1 MSDRH
6 AIIALTSSRRA
17 WPYVAHP
24 IVFSR
29 LIGPLF
35 GSLTCHQGGPERSAL
50 EFATAIFVW
59 QVTRLADS
67 ANDED
72 AAMGEE
78 IWSTLVSEFSDVP
91 DASTITLISVRLAI
105 AAVLGGILG
114 YERERKGRSA
124 GVRTHMLVAVGAAL
138 FVIGPLQSGM
148 EIGDLSRVL
157 QGIVQ
162 GIGFLGAGAIMV
174 RSAQRQVEGLTTAA
188 NIWAT
193 AGIGVIAG
201 LGLEATAVLST
212 AIVLIILA
220 AVPLILPK
228 QSAPDQSV
236 EEPLSPTLQNNP
248 ETEGSERPAN
258 SHV

>member
-1 MSDRH
+1 
-6 AIIALTSSRRA
+6 
-17 WPYVAHP
+17 
-24 IVFSR
+24 
-29 LIGPLF
+29 
-35 GSLTCHQGGPERSAL
+35 
-50 EFATAIFVW
+50 
-59 QVTRLADS
+59 
-67 ANDED
+67 
-72 AAMGEE
+72 MGEE
-78 IWSTLVSEFSDVP
+78 IWSTLVNEFSDVP
-91 DASTITLISVRLAI
+91 DASTITLITVRLVI

-124 GVRTHMLVAVGAAL
+124 GIRTHMLVAVGAAL

-148 EIGDLSRVL
+148 EISDLSRVL

-174 RSAQRQVEGLTTAA
+174 RSRQRQVEGLTTAA

-193 AGIGVIAG
+193 AGIGIIAG

-228 QSAPDQSV
+228 FSQDGEDQ
-236 EEPLSPTLQNNP
+236 
-248 ETEGSERPAN
+248 A
-258 SHV
+258 